1 MNEENEKEFR
11 DFGGMT
17 FDEYLKECEEMNP
30 GSTGY
35 TSDYD

>member
-1 MNEENEKEFR
+1 MEEDWTAEDQKEWDDWLR
-11 DFGGMT
+11 T
-17 FDEYLKECEEMNP
+17 CEELNP